1 MIRGL
6 FSPRTAVSDGWWRVF
21 LAGAALSLA
30 VPLVQRAFGVPG
42 GDDAWT
48 VAYGV
53 AATVLLTVALAYGG
67 RRRMPLRGPG
77 ALHHWVQAHVYGG
90 VLFLLLLAVH
100 TGAAWP
106 DGALAWGLWLSSLWV
121 VGTGLAGV
129 FIQKWIPPA
138 LTSALSTEVHYD
150 RIPELVEAVRA
161 KVEELA
167 AAGGGESLGKFHD
180 ASLAPVLAGPRVSF
194 VYFFDVT
201 GGVQSRM
208 RRFDHLKRLL
218 DEDDARHLEEIRA
231 LVRAKFEMDAHYTL
245 QKVLRGWLYLHVP
258 PVVLLATLVAFHVFA
273 VLYY

>member
-6 FSPRTAVSDGWWRVF
+6 FSPRTAVSAGWWRVF
-21 LAGAALSLA
+21 LAGATASLA
-30 VPLVQRAFGVPG
+30 APLVQRAPGVPG
-42 GDDAWT
+42 GDAAWT

-53 AATVLLTVALAYGG
+53 AATVLLTVALVYGV
-67 RRRMPLRGPG
+67 RRRMPLRGAG

-106 DGALAWGLWLSSLWV
+106 DGALAGGLWLSSLWV

-167 AAGGGESLGKFHD
+167 AAAGESLGKFHD

-218 DEDDARHLEEIRA
+218 DEDDARRLEEIRT

-258 PVVLLATLVAFHVFA
+258 PVVLLAALVAFHVFA